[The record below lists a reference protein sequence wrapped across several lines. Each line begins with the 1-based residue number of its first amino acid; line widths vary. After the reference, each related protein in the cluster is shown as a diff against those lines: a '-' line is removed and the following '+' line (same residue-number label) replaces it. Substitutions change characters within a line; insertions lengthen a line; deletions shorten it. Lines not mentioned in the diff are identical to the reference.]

1 MLKNL
6 ILSGGVAHDY
16 AATSPM
22 IAEILT
28 DVSIASDIAGIDALE
43 KDTLQD
49 YDMLTINC
57 VYWTCSQTPDW
68 YDEWHYEMPES
79 AKSNILKFVQAGK
92 GILALHCAT
101 ICFDDFPEYKEILGA
116 WWDWGK
122 SGHAPYQEQIM
133 RVHTNA
139 HPVVAGITDFKIND
153 ELYTNPCITDT
164 VEPFITAEWEGVDHP
179 ILWLREYMSARVC
192 YDALGHGVEAFQN
205 PSNRTLLKRGA
216 LWVNGI
222 NDIGGIF

>member
-1 MLKNL
+1 MKNL

-22 IAEILT
+22 IAEILN
-28 DVSIASDIAGIDALE
+28 DVSIDSDILGIQALE
-43 KDTLQD
+43 DNTLNE
-49 YDMLTINC
+49 YDMMTINC

-68 YDEWHYEMPES
+68 YDEWHYEMPET
-79 AKSNILKFVQAGK
+79 AKNNILNFVKSGK

-101 ICFDDFPEYKEILGA
+101 ICFDDFPEYRKILGA

-133 RVHTNA
+133 RVQTDA
-139 HPVVAGITDFKIND
+139 HPVVAGLTDFKIND
-153 ELYTNPCITDT
+153 ELYTNPQITDSI
-164 VEPFITAEWEGVDHP
+164 EPLITAEWEGVDHP
-179 ILWLREYMSARVC
+179 ILWLREYESARVC
-192 YDALGHGVEAFQN
+192 YNALGHGIEAFMKTA
-205 PSNRTLLKRGA
+205 NRTLLKRSA

-222 NDIGGIF
+222 NDVGGIY